1 MVFSSSYAVG
11 KIALHDLPD
20 KWPELLPTL
29 LSVVPTGTD
38 AQVHGALRTISDIV
52 EDSLSE
58 DQFFSMARDIVKA
71 LTVVALDEN
80 RTPSIRALAISVFR
94 SCFDLIDIVKEE
106 HPKEVKAFGEELL
119 KEWGPFFLQALKA
132 RLPDEQ
138 PTSAGQ
144 PQSWNGLIMLKL
156 QALKTLLKIRT
167 VLPQLLSPQSIDY
180 FSAVW
185 EELLM
190 LQSAYKQ
197 LYLENDVQDRLEDAD
212 NIPYSLDFLILEELD
227 LIHQFLRA
235 PPVQA
240 QLESQLKAH
249 ASPQETPWLIE
260 IMKTLVAFSRIT
272 QEEEGLWD
280 IDCSL
285 YLAEEASAS
294 ANYTSR
300 TAAGDVLIKLGEI
313 YNQAAL
319 DGLFGYTQTLF
330 TGDAAGDWRSQ
341 EAALYLFDM
350 LSSDFEDMRKPIPE
364 PTARAYLGLVDYA
377 INQAE
382 TPLLR
387 ARGYLVGGTLT
398 RSFATPDTLVERIL
412 HCINS
417 EEAEIGRVACI
428 KAVEHLVRAKRVTPE
443 QQVPI
448 ILAISQYMQN
458 KDPTEMEDADELLV
472 TIAESL
478 RVVINVDHRVTLAS
492 NVQPIDILFT
502 LARLGATNFQVTM
515 IVTESFEEIVQSLSD
530 PNSFTAL
537 SDKILP
543 ILAGAFDAADLT
555 QDDPLVTVSLNENPV
570 PCYPCCIMLI

>member
-1 MVFSSSYAVG
+1 MPSPSSYAVG
-11 KIALHDLPD
+11 KIASHDLPD

-29 LSVVPTGTD
+29 LSIVPTGTD
-38 AQVHGALRTISDIV
+38 SQVHGALRTIADIV
-52 EDSLSE
+52 DVSLSE

-80 RTPSIRALAISVFR
+80 RTPAIRALAISVFR

-119 KEWGPFFLQALKA
+119 EDWAPFFLQALKA
-132 RLPDEQ
+132 RLPDGRASEG
-138 PTSAGQ
+138 AQ

-156 QALKTLLKIRT
+156 QVLKTLLKIRA
-167 VLPQLLSPQSIDY
+167 VMPQLLSALSIDY

-190 LQSAYKQ
+190 LQNPHKE
-197 LYLENDVQDRLEDAD
+197 LYLDNDVQDRLEDID
-212 NIPYSLDFLILEELD
+212 NLPYSLDFLILEELD
-227 LIHQFLRA
+227 LVHQFLRA

-240 QLESQLKAH
+240 QLDSQLKAH
-249 ASPQETPWLIE
+249 ASAQETPWLIE
-260 IMKTLVAFSRIT
+260 IMKTLVAFSRIS
-272 QEEEGLWD
+272 QEDEGLWD

-300 TAAGDVLIKLGEI
+300 TAAGDVLIKLGEV
-313 YNQAAL
+313 YSQAAL
-319 DGLFGYTQTLF
+319 DGLFAYTQTLF
-330 TGDAAGDWRSQ
+330 TGDSAGDWRSQ

-350 LSSDFEDMRKPIPE
+350 LASDFDDMGKPISE
-364 PTARAYLGLVDYA
+364 SIAHAYLGLVDFS

-382 TPLLR
+382 FPLLR

-412 HCINS
+412 QSIS
-417 EEAEIGRVACI
+417 TEEAELVQVACI
-428 KAVEHLVRAKRVTPE
+428 KAVEHLVRAKRVTSAH
-443 QQVPI
+443 QVPF

-458 KDPTEMEDADELLV
+458 KDPTDMEDADELLV

-478 RVVINVDHRVTLAS
+478 RLVINVDPRVILAA
-492 NVQPIDILFT
+492 NVQPVEILFT
-502 LARLGATNFQVTM
+502 LARLGSTNFQVTM
-515 IVTESFEEIVQSLSD
+515 IITESFEEIVKNLAD
-530 PNSFTAL
+530 PGSFAAL
-537 SDKILP
+537 SDKVLP
-543 ILAGAFDAADLT
+543 ILTGAFDGADLS
-555 QDDPLVTVSLNENPV
+555 QDDPLITVSCGHNPV
-570 PCYPCCIMLI
+570 PPLSWCIGLI

>member
-1 MVFSSSYAVG
+1 MPSPDSYAVG
-11 KIALHDLPD
+11 KMALHDLPD

-29 LSVVPTGTD
+29 LNVVPSGTD

-52 EDSLSE
+52 DVSLSE

-80 RTPSIRALAISVFR
+80 RTPAIRALAISVFR

-119 KEWGPFFLQALKA
+119 KDWGPFFLQALKA
-132 RLPDEQ
+132 RLPDEHA
-138 PTSAGQ
+138 SANGQ

-156 QALKTLLKIRT
+156 QVLKTLLKIRT
-167 VLPQLLSPQSIDY
+167 VLPQLLSAQSIDY

-185 EELLM
+185 EELLI
-190 LQSAYKQ
+190 LQGPYKE
-197 LYLENDVQDRLEDAD
+197 LYLENDVQDRLEDID
-212 NIPYSLDFLILEELD
+212 NLPYSLDFLILEELD

-249 ASPQETPWLIE
+249 ASAQETPWLIE

-272 QEEEGLWD
+272 QEDEGLWD

-300 TAAGDVLIKLGEI
+300 TAAGDVLIKLGEV

-330 TGDAAGDWRSQ
+330 TGDSAGDWRSQ
-341 EAALYLFDM
+341 EAALYLFNM
-350 LSSDFEDMRKPIPE
+350 LASDFDDLGKPIPE
-364 PTARAYLGLVDYA
+364 ATARAYLGLVDFS

-382 TPLLR
+382 WPLLR

-398 RSFATPDTLVERIL
+398 RSFATPDTLVQRIL
-412 HCINS
+412 QCINS
-417 EEAEIGRVACI
+417 EEAEIVRVACI
-428 KAVEHLVRAKRVTPE
+428 KAVEHLVRAKRVTSE
-443 QQVPI
+443 QQVPF
-448 ILAISQYMQN
+448 ILAISQYMQS
-458 KDPTEMEDADELLV
+458 KDPTDMEDADELLV
-472 TIAESL
+472 TMAESL
-478 RVVINVDHRVTLAS
+478 RLIINVDQRVTLAA
-492 NVQPIDILFT
+492 NVQPVEILFT
-502 LARLGATNFQVTM
+502 LARLGSTNFQVTM
-515 IVTESFEEIVQSLSD
+515 IVTESFEEIVKNLAD
-530 PNSFTAL
+530 PSSFAAL
-537 SDKILP
+537 GDKVLP
-543 ILAGAFDAADLT
+543 ILTGAFDVADLS
-555 QDDPLVTVSLNENPV
+555 QDDPIVTVS
-570 PCYPCCIMLI
+570 